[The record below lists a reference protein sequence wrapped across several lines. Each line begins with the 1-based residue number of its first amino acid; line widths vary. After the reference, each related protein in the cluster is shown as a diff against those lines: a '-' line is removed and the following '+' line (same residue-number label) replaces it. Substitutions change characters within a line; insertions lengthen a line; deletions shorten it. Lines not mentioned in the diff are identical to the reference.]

1 MISSIARSVRLG
13 CAILGTSLAFPF
25 AFAQSPAVV
34 VEGPAKFRVAIVG
47 LVHGHVRGIPAQ
59 LKARPGFE
67 LVGIAEPDARIARA
81 FAEKH
86 QLDAALFHADVDE
99 LLRATSPQAVMV
111 FTNTY
116 DHRAVIEACARH
128 RVPVMVEKPLATT
141 LDDAQAIEALAAQAG
156 IQVLVNYETTW
167 YPSNIAAGARVR
179 DNAIGSITKIVVND
193 GHWGPAEIGVDPEF
207 LEWLRDPK
215 LNGGGAMFDFGCY
228 GANLSTWLMDGARPR
243 TVTAIAQQL
252 KPGTYARVDDEC
264 TIVLAY
270 DQAQT
275 IIQASWNWPFARKDI
290 EIYGRAGY
298 LIAPNKAELRLRI
311 GTQKTETTVVPPPLA
326 APQKD
331 ALAHLRAVVMEGEKP
346 NDLSSLENN
355 IIVTEIL
362 DAARRSAAS
371 GRTIELP
378 RRP

>member
-1 MISSIARSVRLG
+1 MAL
-13 CAILGTSLAFPF
+13 PF
-25 AFAQSPAVV
+25 AFAQSPAV
-34 VEGPAKFRVAIVG
+34 EGAAKFRVAIVG
-47 LVHGHVRGIPAQ
+47 LVHGHVRGIPPQ
-59 LKARPGFE
+59 LKARPDFE

-86 QLDAALFHADVDE
+86 QLDAALFHADVDAM
-99 LLRATSPQAVMV
+99 LRVTSPQGVMV

-128 RVPVMVEKPLATT
+128 RVSVMVEKPLATT
-141 LDDAQAIEALAAQAG
+141 LEDAQAIEAAAAKAG

-167 YPSNIAAGARVR
+167 YPSNIAAHARVKS
-179 DNAIGSITKIVVND
+179 NAIGSITKIVVND

-207 LEWLRDPK
+207 LQWLRDPK

-228 GANLSTWLMDGARPR
+228 GANLATWLMDGARPR
-243 TVTAIAQQL
+243 TVTAVAQQL
-252 KPGTYARVDDEC
+252 KPERYARVEDEC

-270 DQAQT
+270 DRAQA

-290 EIYGRAGY
+290 EIYGRSGY
-298 LIAPNKAELRLRI
+298 LIAPNKAELRLRS
-311 GTQKTETTVVPPPLA
+311 GTGKTESTVVPPPLA
-326 APQKD
+326 AAQKD

-346 NDLSSLENN
+346 NELSSLENN
-355 IIVTEIL
+355 MIVTEIL

-378 RRP
+378 RKP